1 MQSVHEANIFETLC
15 FMFICKIS
23 KTPSVFSDIYRRK
36 PINKYLLRS
45 IGILS
50 EPYFREKCSEF
61 IISFCGPHIW
71 NKILA
76 RNSSVANIQLP
87 SLFKTIIKTA
97 ISNTVN
103 LITES
108 YWNILKWNILKCL
121 SCQVTIIKTVMSSIW
136 VLNDKILWLSLRL
149 FSLRFIF
156 HVDVLSCFWIMLS
169 IYNVDSI
176 KRTRTN

>member
-1 MQSVHEANIFETLC
+1 MQSVHEANIFETIC

-23 KTPSVFSDIYRRK
+23 ITPSVFSDIYRRK

-45 IGILS
+45 IGRLS

-87 SLFKTIIKTA
+87 SLFKTI
-97 ISNTVN
+97 VN

-108 YWNILKWNILKCL
+108 YWNILKWNILKRL
-121 SCQVTIIKTVMSSIW
+121 SWQVTIIKTVISSIW

-169 IYNVDSI
+169 NFHL
-176 KRTRTN
+176 

>member
-1 MQSVHEANIFETLC
+1 
-15 FMFICKIS
+15 MFICKIS
-23 KTPSVFSDIYRRK
+23 ITPSVFSDIYRRK

-45 IGILS
+45 IGRLS

-87 SLFKTIIKTA
+87 SLFKTI
-97 ISNTVN
+97 VN

-108 YWNILKWNILKCL
+108 YWNILKWNILKRL
-121 SCQVTIIKTVMSSIW
+121 SWQVTIIKTVISSIW

-169 IYNVDSI
+169 NFHL
-176 KRTRTN
+176 